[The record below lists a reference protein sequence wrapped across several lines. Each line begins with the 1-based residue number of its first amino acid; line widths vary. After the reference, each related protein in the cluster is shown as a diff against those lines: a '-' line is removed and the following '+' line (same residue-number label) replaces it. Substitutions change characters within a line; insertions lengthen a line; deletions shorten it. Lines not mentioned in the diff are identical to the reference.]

1 MLWSVL
7 LHRRGAGSRLC
18 HLQGSHTHDIP
29 EVLLLDEVLAAQVP
43 RLRVGVPDIIGNG
56 ESP

>member
-7 LHRRGAGSRLC
+7 LNWRGAGSKLC
-18 HLQGSHTHDIP
+18 HLQGSHAHDIP

-43 RLRVGVPDIIGNG
+43 RLRGGVPDIIGNG